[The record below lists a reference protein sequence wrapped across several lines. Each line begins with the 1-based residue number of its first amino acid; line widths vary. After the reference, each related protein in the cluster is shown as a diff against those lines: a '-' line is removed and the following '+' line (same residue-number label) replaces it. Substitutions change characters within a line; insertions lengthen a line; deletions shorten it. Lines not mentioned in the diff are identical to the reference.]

1 MKGIWIAELISAALY
16 AALAAGLWLLLWNG
30 IRAIWQKGRMKRRLA
45 VSRRPQKEENAMEA
59 HLRKAL
65 ATVWKNP
72 CSPQIFLAASGGA
85 AFVVLFTGLGYGLG
99 MAAWITALLAGALP
113 YGFLRVRLAAIR
125 RKGSYEGEKLVSEFL
140 RQYRISAFN
149 IYETLE
155 RLVSAA
161 GETKICGKLLFR
173 MLLELRSTG
182 DPEGIRRVCDTFA
195 YGIHT
200 NWSRMLA
207 DNIRISA
214 GQGTNVS
221 LAVEDILI
229 QLREAR
235 VLAEERK
242 RLNGESVRITL
253 ILIPLLYGAT
263 VLLSVQYLELSPAQ
277 FLKNQIGTP
286 EGFVLLMAILLLFLV
301 NWAILEL
308 VNNQKFDY

>member
-1 MKGIWIAELISAALY
+1 MKGVWLAEFISAALY
-16 AALAAGLWLLLWNG
+16 AALAAGLGFLFWDTMAAAW
-30 IRAIWQKGRMKRRLA
+30 RQVRMRRRLA
-45 VSRRPQKEENAMEA
+45 ESRRPQKEENALEA
-59 HLRKAL
+59 QLRKAL
-65 ATVWKNP
+65 AAVWKNP

-85 AFVVLFTGLGYGLG
+85 ALTVLLAGLGYGLG
-99 MAAWITALLAGALP
+99 MSAWVTALLAGTLP
-113 YGFLRVRLAAIR
+113 YGLLRARLAAIR

-155 RLVSAA
+155 RLVSDS
-161 GETKICGKLLFR
+161 GEAKICGKLLFR

-182 DPEGIRRVCDTFA
+182 NPEGIRRACDTFA

-207 DNIRISA
+207 DNICISA

-235 VLAEERK
+235 ALAEERK

-263 VLLSVQYLELSPAQ
+263 VLLSVRYLELSPAQ

-286 EGFVLLMAILLLFLV
+286 EGFTLLLSIVLLFLI
-301 NWAILEL
+301 NWAVLEL
-308 VNNQKFDY
+308 VNNQKFDF

>member
-1 MKGIWIAELISAALY
+1 MKGLWLAELLSAVLY
-16 AALAAGLWLLLWNG
+16 AALAVGLWFLFWDG
-30 IRAIWQKGRMKRRLA
+30 FRAAWRQGKMKRRLV
-45 VSRRPQKEENAMEA
+45 VSRRPKRAERSVEA

-65 ATVWKNP
+65 AAVWKNP
-72 CSPQIFLAASGGA
+72 CSPQLFMTASGGA
-85 AFVVLFTGLGYGLG
+85 ALTALLAGICCGQG
-99 MAAWITALLAGALP
+99 MTAWGMALLAGALP
-113 YGFLRVRLAAIR
+113 YTFLRIRLASIR
-125 RKGSYEGEKLVSEFL
+125 RKGSFEGEKLVSEFL

-155 RLVSAA
+155 RLVSSS
-161 GETKICGKLLFR
+161 GEIKICGKLLFR

-182 DPEGIRRVCDTFA
+182 DPQDIRRVCDTFA
-195 YGIHT
+195 YAIHT

-253 ILIPLLYGAT
+253 ILVPILYCAT

-277 FLKNQIGTP
+277 FLKNQVGTP
-286 EGFVLLMAILLLFLV
+286 EGFTLLLSILLLFLV